1 MGFINQLIVGLLWGK
16 KRCPSKNIID
26 HTCTVGVP
34 YLTSCS
40 NIFNIIIYKHIF
52 QNYYP
57 SVHPS
62 VHVSMSIH
70 PSIYLPSSRKAPHLC
85 RLIQHTI

>member
-26 HTCTVGVP
+26 HRCTVGVP

-52 QNYYP
+52 
-57 SVHPS
+57 SKLLS
-62 VHVSMSIH
+62 KC
-70 PSIYLPSSRKAPHLC
+70 PSICPLFSSC
-85 RLIQHTI
+85 RLNLPVATEHEVVFLPAVKNS